1 MTEQE
6 YKNLSMKE
14 FTKAAEVYDSGHA
27 GLYEMCKDDYP
38 HILEELKGY
47 SFQTLLDVGCG
58 TGPMI
63 ELLLKEFPD
72 KNYTGIDLT
81 PQMIKVAQKKNLV
94 HTKFLVGDS
103 ENLPFAENTF
113 DVVVCTNS
121 FHHYPNP
128 QAFINEAAR
137 VLKDGGR
144 LVLRDYTSNKFMLWL
159 MNHIEMPL
167 AHLAG
172 HGDVRISSC
181 QEVREMC
188 KKAGLKVHKLEKQ
201 KGFRMHLVAGK
212 MDNATKNVYTGVALT
227 EVNHD

>member
-1 MTEQE
+1 MLTAQK
-6 YKNLSMKE
+6 YKDLSIKE

-38 HILEELKGY
+38 PVLQELKKY
-47 SFQTLLDVGCG
+47 PFQELLDVGCG

-81 PQMIKVAQKKNLV
+81 PRMIEVAQEKKLD
-94 HTKFLVGDS
+94 HTKFVIGDS
-103 ENLPFAENTF
+103 ENLPFMKDTF

-128 QAFINEAAR
+128 QAFMNGASR
-137 VLKDGGR
+137 VLKKGGR
-144 LVLRDYTSNKFMLWL
+144 LILRDYTSNRFVIWL

-167 AHLAG
+167 AHLGG
-172 HGDVRISSC
+172 HGDVRIHSC
-181 QEVREMC
+181 QEVSEMC
-188 KKAGLKVHKLEKQ
+188 KVAGLRVQKLEMQ
-201 KGFRMHLVAGK
+201 KGFRMHLVAEK
-212 MDNATKNVYTGVALT
+212 
-227 EVNHD
+227 